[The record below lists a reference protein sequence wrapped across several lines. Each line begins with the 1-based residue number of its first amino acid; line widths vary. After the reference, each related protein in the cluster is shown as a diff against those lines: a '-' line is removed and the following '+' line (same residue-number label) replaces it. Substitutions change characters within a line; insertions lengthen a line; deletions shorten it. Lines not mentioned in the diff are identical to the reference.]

1 MFCPNCGAACDDGAV
16 FCGSCGNAMQPQ
28 APQQPAYQA
37 PQQTA
42 QATDFVGILKKNWTI
57 IIAAVAVFALLMG
70 ILTTFCILEA
80 PATAKAAGY
89 SETEYGTVSDISD
102 ALEAL
107 DGSFAGGI
115 IGNILFGLINLA
127 IAGVGALYFLKQQKN
142 MPYYDQFVGKFLKGM
157 SPALVMGAAGAAGA
171 VVQFI
176 LYLISGVSKKYFGVK
191 MSVSVSV
198 PWLTWVALVIYAAL
212 AAVDFLLVNKK
223 QK

>member
-1 MFCPNCGAACDDGAV
+1 MFCPNCGANCEDGAV
-16 FCGSCGNAMQPQ
+16 FCGSCGNAIQPQ

-37 PQQTA
+37 PQQPA
-42 QATDFVGILKKNWTI
+42 QATDFVGVLKKNWTM

-157 SPALVMGAAGAAGA
+157 SPALVMGAAGAIGA
-171 VVQFI
+171 VLQFI
-176 LYLISGVSKKYFGVK
+176 LYLISGASKSFFGAK
-191 MSVSVSV
+191 ISVSVSV
-198 PWLTWVALVIYAAL
+198 PWLTWVALVIYVAL
-212 AAVDFLLVNKK
+212 AAVDYLLVNKIEK
-223 QK
+223 

>member
-1 MFCPNCGAACDDGAV
+1 MFCPNCGAACDDGAM

-28 APQQPAYQA
+28 APQQPA
-37 PQQTA
+37 QQPA
-42 QATDFVGILKKNWTI
+42 QATDFVGVLKKNWTMV
-57 IIAAVAVFALLMG
+57 IAVVAVFALVMG

-89 SETEYGTVSDISD
+89 SETEYGTVGDISD
-102 ALEAL
+102 ALDAL

-157 SPALVMGAAGAAGA
+157 SPAFVMGAAGAAGA

-176 LYLISGVSKKYFGVK
+176 LYLISGVSKSYFGVK

-198 PWLTWVALVIYAAL
+198 PWLTWVALAIYAVL
-212 AAVDFLLVNKK
+212 AVVDFLLINKK
-223 QK
+223 EK

>member
-1 MFCPNCGAACDDGAV
+1 MFCPNCGAACDEGAM
-16 FCGSCGNAMQPQ
+16 FCASCGNSMQPQ
-28 APQQPAYQA
+28 VPQQPVQA
-37 PQQTA
+37 NG
-42 QATDFVGILKKNWTI
+42 FVGILKKNWTM
-57 IIAAVAVFALLMG
+57 IIAVVAAFALLMG
-70 ILTTFCILEA
+70 ILTTFCILEV

-127 IAGVGALYFLKQQKN
+127 IAGVGALYFLKQKKN
-142 MPYYDQFVGKFLKGM
+142 MPYYDRFAAKFLKGK

-176 LYLISGVSKKYFGVK
+176 LYLISGVSKSYFGVQ
-191 MSVSVSV
+191 MSVSVGV

-223 QK
+223 EK